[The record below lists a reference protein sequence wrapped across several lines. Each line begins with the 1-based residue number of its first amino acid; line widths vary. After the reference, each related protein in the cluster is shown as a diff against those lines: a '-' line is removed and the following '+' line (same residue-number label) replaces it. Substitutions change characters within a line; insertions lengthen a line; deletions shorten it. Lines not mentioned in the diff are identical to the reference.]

1 MGLIKKISE
10 MRELR
15 KEEKEL
21 KQEERLILREMA
33 QERLNK
39 KRALKQKQKVFDTML
54 DMRLPCENIID
65 LKNKAKK

>member
-39 KRALKQKQKVFDTML
+39 KRALEQHLTQ
-54 DMRLPCENIID
+54 C
-65 LKNKAKK
+65 